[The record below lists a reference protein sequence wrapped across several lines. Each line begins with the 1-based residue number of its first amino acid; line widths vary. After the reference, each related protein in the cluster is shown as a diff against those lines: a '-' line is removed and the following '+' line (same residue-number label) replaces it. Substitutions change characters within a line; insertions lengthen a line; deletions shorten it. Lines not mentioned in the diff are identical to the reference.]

1 MAAIQRIVNLYE
13 SLVLHLGAIIADSL
27 IFPKKMRVY
36 TDKGHKMAKELKD
49 NLTDA
54 SLVALLFLQ
63 LDVLSLTS
71 VQSLFYQHSA
81 QSIIGIIFKMYM
93 VILFDYLLDIFE
105 N

>member
-54 SLVALLFLQ
+54 SLVVLLFLQ

-81 QSIIGIIFKMYM
+81 QSIIGMLFIMFI
-93 VILFDYLLDIFE
+93 VILFDYLSI
-105 N
+105 